1 MSVDFE
7 KLIAEARA
15 QRDFSPFLATVPY
28 FRFLGLSVKPG
39 QSDGELICVLPAD
52 PKLIGNA
59 RLPALHG
66 GVVGALLES
75 AAIVQLIWS
84 ADADRIPKIIDLQV
98 DYLRSAR
105 PVETFAR
112 AIITKHGRRVANVR
126 AEAWQDDPARPVA
139 AAHAHFLLTP

>member
-1 MSVDFE
+1 MSHDFPA
-7 KLIAEARA
+7 LIAAARE
-15 QRDFSPFLATVPY
+15 QRDFSPFLAAVPY
-28 FRFLGLSVKPG
+28 FRFLGLSVKAGTEP
-39 QSDGELICVLPAD
+39 GELVCVLPGD

-84 ADADRIPKIIDLQV
+84 AETDAIPKIIDLSV

-126 AEAWQDDPARPVA
+126 AEAWQDDPAKPVA
-139 AAHAHFLLTP
+139 TAHAHFLLG

>member
-15 QRDFSPFLATVPY
+15 QRNFAPFLAAVPY
-28 FRFLGLSVKPG
+28 FRFLGLSVKRG
-39 QSDGELICVLPAD
+39 ESDDELICVLPGD
-52 PKLIGNA
+52 PRLIGNP

-84 ADADRIPKIIDLQV
+84 AETDQIPKIIDLQV

-105 PVETFAR
+105 PVETYAR

-126 AEAWQDDPARPVA
+126 AEAWQDDPDKPVA
-139 AAHAHFLLTP
+139 AAHAHFLLG

>member
-1 MSVDFE
+1 MSLDLSA
-7 KLIAEARA
+7 LIAEARA
-15 QRDFSPFLATVPY
+15 AKSFDVFLRTVPY
-28 FRFLGLSVKPG
+28 FRFLGLTMREG
-39 QSDGELICVLPAD
+39 DDGTLLCVLPAD

-75 AAIVQLIWS
+75 AAIVQLIW
-84 ADADRIPKIIDLQV
+84 AAETDAIPKIIDLQV

-112 AIITKHGRRVANVR
+112 ATITKHGRRIANVR

-139 AAHAHFLLTP
+139 AAHAHFLLT

>member
-1 MSVDFE
+1 MTIDLSA
-7 KLIAEARA
+7 LIAEARA
-15 QRDFSPFLATVPY
+15 TKNFGVFLQAVPY
-28 FRFLGLSVKPG
+28 LRFLGLDLREG
-39 QSDGELICVLPAD
+39 ADGGLLCVLPAD

-84 ADADRIPKIIDLQV
+84 AETDAIPKIIDLQV

-112 AIITKHGRRVANVR
+112 AVVSKHGRRVANVR

-139 AAHAHFLLTP
+139 AAHAHFLLT

>member
-1 MSVDFE
+1 MTIDLE
-7 KLIAEARA
+7 ALIRAAREH
-15 QRDFSPFLATVPY
+15 RDISGFLQAIPY
-28 FRFLGLSVKPG
+28 FRFLGLTVREDAEGSP
-39 QSDGELICVLPAD
+39 LCVLPAD

-84 ADADRIPKIIDLQV
+84 AETDAIPKIIDLQV

-112 AIITKHGRRVANVR
+112 AIITKHGRRIANVR
-126 AEAWQDDPARPVA
+126 AEAWQEDPAKPVA
-139 AAHAHFLLTP
+139 AAHAHFLLG

>member
-1 MSVDFE
+1 MTMDLE
-7 KLIAEARA
+7 ALIRSAREH
-15 QRDFSPFLATVPY
+15 RDISGFLQAIPY
-28 FRFLGLSVKPG
+28 FRFLGLTMREDAEGNP
-39 QSDGELICVLPAD
+39 LCVLPAD
-52 PKLIGNA
+52 PKLIGNS

-84 ADADRIPKIIDLQV
+84 AETDTIPKIIDLQV

-112 AIITKHGRRVANVR
+112 AVITKHGRRIANVR
-126 AEAWQDDPARPVA
+126 AEAWQEDPAKPVA
-139 AAHAHFLLTP
+139 AAHTHFLLG

>member
-1 MSVDFE
+1 MSLDFPA
-7 KLIAEARA
+7 LIAEARR
-15 QRDFSPFLATVPY
+15 QRDFMPFLQTVPY
-28 FRFLGLSVKPG
+28 FRFLGLSVREDAG
-39 QSDGELICVLPAD
+39 GNLVCVLPSD

-84 ADADRIPKIIDLQV
+84 AETDTIPKIIDLSV

-112 AIITKHGRRVANVR
+112 AIITKHGRRIANVR

-139 AAHAHFLLTP
+139 TAHAHFLLG

>member
-1 MSVDFE
+1 MSLDFPT
-7 KLIAEARA
+7 LIAEARA
-15 QRDFSPFLATVPY
+15 NRDFTPFLNAVPY
-28 FRFLGLSVKPG
+28 FRFIGLSVKE
-39 QSDGELICVLPAD
+39 GEGGDPVCVLGGD

-84 ADADRIPKIIDLQV
+84 AETDTIPKIIDLSV

-112 AIITKHGRRVANVR
+112 AIITKHGRRIANVR

-139 AAHAHFLLTP
+139 TAHAHFLLG

>member
-1 MSVDFE
+1 MSSDPQS
-7 KLIAEARA
+7 LIAAAREARDYSRFMQA
-15 QRDFSPFLATVPY
+15 IPY
-28 FRFLGLSVKPG
+28 FRFLGLSVRDSEAGPV
-39 QSDGELICVLPAD
+39 CVLPAD

-59 RLPALHG
+59 QLPALHG

-75 AAIVQLIWS
+75 AAIVHLIWS
-84 ADADRIPKIIDLQV
+84 AEADTIPKIINLSV

-112 AIITKHGRRVANVR
+112 ATVTKHGRRIANVR

-139 AAHAHFLLTP
+139 AAHAHFLLG

>member
-1 MSVDFE
+1 MSVDFPA
-7 KLIAEARA
+7 LIAEGRRN
-15 QRDFSPFLATVPY
+15 RDFTPFLAAVPY
-28 FRFLGLSVKPG
+28 FRFLGLRIR
-39 QSDGELICVLPAD
+39 DGAGGDPLCILPAD
-52 PKLIGNA
+52 PRLIGNA

-75 AAIVQLIWS
+75 AAIVQLIW
-84 ADADRIPKIIDLQV
+84 AAETDTIPKIIDLSV

-112 AIITKHGRRVANVR
+112 AIVTKHGRRVANVR

-139 AAHAHFLLTP
+139 TAHAHFLLG

>member
-1 MSVDFE
+1 MSLDFP
-7 KLIAEARA
+7 KLIAEAREK
-15 QRDFSPFLATVPY
+15 RDFSPFLAAVPY

-39 QSDGELICVLPAD
+39 ASADELICVLPGN

-84 ADADRIPKIIDLQV
+84 AETDAIPKIIDLSV

-105 PVETFAR
+105 PVETYAR
-112 AIITKHGRRVANVR
+112 AIITKHGRRIANVR
-126 AEAWQDDPARPVA
+126 AEAWQDDAAKPVA
-139 AAHAHFLLTP
+139 AAHAHFLLG

>member
-1 MSVDFE
+1 MSGDFAS
-7 KLIAEARA
+7 LIAAARA
-15 QRDFSPFLATVPY
+15 RRDFTPFLNAVPY
-28 FRFLGLSVKPG
+28 FRFLGLTVRPG
-39 QSDGELICVLPAD
+39 AGDELICVLPAD

-75 AAIVQLIWS
+75 AAIVQLIWAAETDS
-84 ADADRIPKIIDLQV
+84 IPKIIDLQV

-112 AIITKHGRRVANVR
+112 AVITKHGRRVANVR
-126 AEAWQDDPARPVA
+126 AEAWQDDPAKPVA
-139 AAHAHFLLTP
+139 AAHAHFLLA

>member
-1 MSVDFE
+1 MSVDYE

-15 QRDFSPFLATVPY
+15 QRDFTPFLNAVPY

-39 QSDGELICVLPAD
+39 ETEGELICVLPSD

-84 ADADRIPKIIDLQV
+84 AETDRIPKIIDLQV

-112 AIITKHGRRVANVR
+112 AVITKHGRRVANVR
-126 AEAWQDDPARPVA
+126 AEAWQDDPAKPVA
-139 AAHAHFLLTP
+139 AAHAHFLLA

>member
-1 MSVDFE
+1 MSLDFP
-7 KLIAEARA
+7 KLIGEAREK
-15 QRDFSPFLATVPY
+15 RDFSPFLNAVPY

-39 QSDGELICVLPAD
+39 EAEGELICVLPGD
-52 PKLIGNA
+52 QKLIGNA

-84 ADADRIPKIIDLQV
+84 AETDAIPKIIDLSV

-105 PVETFAR
+105 PVETYAR
-112 AIITKHGRRVANVR
+112 AIITKHGRRIANVR

-139 AAHAHFLLTP
+139 TAHAHFLLG